1 MRVEWKCITVVN
13 GVQFV
18 MMLGVSMMHKLCV
31 DDRVVV
37 KFSLMMWTVLEMNL
51 QLNIVHIMDGEGT
64 TVAIIKMLEYIVLHL
79 VISSF
84 HMQN

>member
-1 MRVEWKCITVVN
+1 
-13 GVQFV
+13 
-18 MMLGVSMMHKLCV
+18 MLEGEHSI
-31 DDRVVV
+31 DRVVV

-64 TVAIIKMLEYIVLHL
+64 TVAIMKMLEYSVLHL
-79 VISSF
+79 IISSF

>member
-1 MRVEWKCITVVN
+1 
-13 GVQFV
+13 
-18 MMLGVSMMHKLCV
+18 MLEGEHSI
-31 DDRVVV
+31 DRVVV

-51 QLNIVHIMDGEGT
+51 QLNVVHIMDGEGT
-64 TVAIIKMLEYIVLHL
+64 TVAIMKMLEYSVLHL